1 MTDYS
6 SSYSSPH
13 ENFNNSNILD
23 LPSINC
29 YHPSSLSSCPST
41 PNSNTLQSSQI
52 YHLNSN
58 ASFGN
63 QVHSQLQ
70 QSNTYRAAYET
81 NWRNLTNVNSPIENI
96 TNAGNQSSVDTNST
110 FNNSF
115 HSGFGYKLYSPPI
128 SDTDQNSFIVN
139 QNEQRANSISSS
151 TSQFTSLI
159 ESAGVSNADK
169 RKQRRIRTT
178 FSSLQLKELEKGT
191 SLHLKV
197 HSFMIL

>member
-1 MTDYS
+1 MTEYS
-6 SSYSSPH
+6 SSYTSPH
-13 ENFNNSNILD
+13 QNFDNSNILD

-29 YHPSSLSSCPST
+29 YNPATCSST
-41 PNSNTLQSSQI
+41 PNNNSNTLQSSQI

-70 QSNTYRAAYET
+70 QSNSYRAAYET
-81 NWRNLTNVNSPIENI
+81 NWRNLTNGNSSVENI
-96 TNAGNQSSVDTNST
+96 SNTSNQLSANTNSS
-110 FNNSF
+110 FHNSF

-128 SDTDQNSFIVN
+128 SDTEQNNFLMN
-139 QNEQRANSISSS
+139 QNEQRVNPNNSSV
-151 TSQFTSLI
+151 SQLTSLI
-159 ESAGVSNADK
+159 EAANVSNADK

-191 SLHLKV
+191 HFLLIV
-197 HSFMIL
+197 LRE